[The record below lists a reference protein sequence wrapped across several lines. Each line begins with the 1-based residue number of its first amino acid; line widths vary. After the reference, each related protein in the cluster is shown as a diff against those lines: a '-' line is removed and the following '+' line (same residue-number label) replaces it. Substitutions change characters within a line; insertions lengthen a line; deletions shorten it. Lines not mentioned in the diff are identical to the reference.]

1 MNAVMTA
8 EHDGGEETVNLTE
21 ETEEETYENGEN

>member
-8 EHDGGEETVNLTE
+8 EHDGGEETVDLTE
-21 ETEEETYENGEN
+21 ETEEETHENRKN

>member
-8 EHDGGEETVNLTE
+8 EHDGGEETVKLTE
-21 ETEEETYENGEN
+21 ETEEETYVNGEN

>member
-8 EHDGGEETVNLTE
+8 EHDGGEETVKLTE
-21 ETEEETYENGEN
+21 ETEEAI

>member
-8 EHDGGEETVNLTE
+8 EHDGGEETVKL
-21 ETEEETYENGEN
+21 TEEETYENGEN

>member
-8 EHDGGEETVNLTE
+8 EHDGGEETVSLME

>member
-8 EHDGGEETVNLTE
+8 EHDEGEETVKLTE
-21 ETEEETYENGEN
+21 ETEEETYENRKN

>member
-8 EHDGGEETVNLTE
+8 EHDGGEEIQTE
-21 ETEEETYENGEN
+21 ETEEETHENGED